1 MISKER
7 VGLFHVPIIMGKA
20 DLPHAEIERYVRVAM
35 DTHGSYTSY
44 YDADF
49 NREITKNMPHREAM
63 EAEMTE
69 MAIDYLKMRQ
79 APERIWKGVKPWYWF
94 SVYQEG
100 NSHTLHNHPGSA
112 VAGTYYP
119 YADENSVPIRF
130 KHPSGNLIQMSEP
143 KYGDQQ
149 CWHFHH
155 PRTGDLNVWPP
166 WLEHQIGRQGPVDHD
181 KARIAISFNFGK
193 PQ

>member
-7 VGLFHVPIIMGKA
+7 VGLFHVPIMLGKA
-20 DLPHAEIERYVRVAM
+20 DLPHAEIEAHVRSKM
-35 DTHGSYTSY
+35 DEHDAYTSY
-44 YDADF
+44 YDEKF
-49 NREITKNMPHREAM
+49 NQEIKKDLPHKEAM

-69 MAIDYLKMRQ
+69 LSIDYLKMRQ
-79 APERIWKGVKPWYWF
+79 APERIWKGVRPFYWF
-94 SVYQEG
+94 SIYQEG
-100 NSHTLHNHPGSA
+100 DSHCLHNHPGAA

-130 KHPSGNLIQMSEP
+130 RHPSLNLIEMSEP
-143 KYGDQQ
+143 KFNDEN
-149 CWHFHH
+149 WHFHH

-166 WLEHQIGRQGPVDHD
+166 WLEHQIGTQGPVDHD

-193 PQ
+193 PA